1 MFSARGP
8 RQQMPGTNGMGR
20 VGGVRLSGPKTGQL
34 LTSTAF
40 ALLVLFVF
48 AIPLENALVLP
59 GFGTFGRIV
68 GLAAFAVGIFAVI
81 EKGKLRSPLPVHL
94 VMLAFVIWACLT
106 YFWTVSPDDTV
117 EEILS
122 YIQFL
127 AMVWLIWELAPLPRH
142 RVNLMQAYLLGT
154 GVSAVG
160 ALLHIGAA
168 AGVTRNSTFNMNPND
183 IGLRLA
189 LSVPMALY
197 LAASE
202 KQDFRVW
209 LYRLHMVVAV
219 CALFMTGS
227 RGAMI
232 ALVGALLMI
241 PLTFRKWTFRQK
253 AVMAGVVVAAVM
265 TAIAYVPVSTWER
278 MSTTGTEITQGT
290 MDARTVI
297 WRAGL
302 DVFLEHPFFGVG
314 AGGFPVAIQ
323 RNVVTA
329 WVAHNTFL
337 SILVELGVVGFAI
350 FVILLVMLMH
360 SAAQLPVLGRSLWL
374 IMLLTWALGA
384 SGMTWENTKP
394 TWLLF
399 GLLSADAAAVQVA
412 TARRRFAP
420 NAFGSTAAGQVAH
433 SPARSR
439 MLRGLHAK
447 MQKAGIEKP
456 PSWERQ

>member
-1 MFSARGP
+1 
-8 RQQMPGTNGMGR
+8 
-20 VGGVRLSGPKTGQL
+20 
-34 LTSTAF
+34 
-40 ALLVLFVF
+40 
-48 AIPLENALVLP
+48 
-59 GFGTFGRIV
+59 
-68 GLAAFAVGIFAVI
+68 
-81 EKGKLRSPLPVHL
+81 
-94 VMLAFVIWACLT
+94 
-106 YFWTVSPDDTV
+106 
-117 EEILS
+117 
-122 YIQFL
+122 
-127 AMVWLIWELAPLPRH
+127 
-142 RVNLMQAYLLGT
+142 MQAYLLGT
-154 GVSAVG
+154 GVSAIG

-253 AVMAGVVVAAVM
+253 AVMAVVVVAAVM
-265 TAIAYVPVSTWER
+265 TAIAYVPASTWQR

-297 WRAGL
+297 WRAGV

-314 AGGFPVAIQ
+314 AGGFPVAIE

-350 FVILLVMLMH
+350 FLVLLVMLIY
-360 SAAQLPVLGRSLWL
+360 SAMQLPVLGRSLWL

-399 GLLSADAAAVQVA
+399 GLLSADAAVVQVA
-412 TARRRFAP
+412 AARKRFVRRT
-420 NAFGSTAAGQVAH
+420 FGSQSAGQVAH

>member
-1 MFSARGP
+1 MPRVNSVGRMRG
-8 RQQMPGTNGMGR
+8 G
-20 VGGVRLSGPKTGQL
+20 RLSAPRGGQL
-34 LTSTAF
+34 LTTTAF
-40 ALLVLFVF
+40 ALLLLFVF

-59 GFGTFGRIV
+59 GVGTFGRLV

-81 EKGKLRSPLPVHL
+81 EKGQLRSPLPVHL
-94 VMLAFVIWACLT
+94 VMLAFVIWASLT
-106 YFWTVSPDDTV
+106 YFWTVSPESTV
-117 EEILS
+117 EEVLS

-127 AMVWLIWELAPLPRH
+127 AMVWLIWELAPLPRQ
-142 RVNLMQAYLLGT
+142 RVNLMQAYLVGT
-154 GVSAVG
+154 GVSALG

-189 LSVPMALY
+189 ISIPMALY

-209 LYRLHMVVAV
+209 LYRLHMVLAV

-227 RGAMI
+227 RGALI
-232 ALVGALLMI
+232 ALAGSLFMI

-253 AVMAGVVVAAVM
+253 LVMAVVVVAAVM
-265 TAIAYVPVSTWER
+265 TAIATVPASTWQR
-278 MSTTGTEITQGT
+278 MSTTGTEISQGT

-297 WRAGL
+297 WRAGV

-314 AGGFPVAIQ
+314 AGGFGTAIE

-350 FVILLVMLMH
+350 FVILLVMLMYG
-360 SAAQLPVLGRSLWL
+360 AVRLPVLGRSLWL
-374 IMLLTWALGA
+374 VMMLTWALGA

-399 GLLSADAAAVQVA
+399 GLMSAEVAAVQTA
-412 TARRRFAP
+412 AARRYA
-420 NAFGSTAAGQVAH
+420 
-433 SPARSR
+433 PARTFRSAAVAQATRTPARTR
-439 MLRGLHAK
+439 MMRELHVK
-447 MQKAGIEKP
+447 LQKAGLEKP
-456 PSWERQ
+456 PTLERP